1 MNKIFVFIFFIL
13 TFCSNAQKD
22 DINKK
27 FYFNFGVNMIDN
39 NGDRDPTSI
48 LGEFDDVALS
58 NPIIFGINY
67 GVSNDFEIYFNASLN
82 KFKEGQSI
90 DGVQI
95 NDDKSY
101 TSFDSGLRFYP
112 YTLEINGIER
122 IDLYT
127 QAGVGRYKISVPQV
141 TANIGFGTLFRV
153 GTKTSI
159 FFNSVAKFSLDNQ
172 NFQSNLFQHS
182 LGVRFLLNNSYC
194 SCRL

>member
-1 MNKIFVFIFFIL
+1 MNKIFVFIFFII

-27 FYFNFGVNMIDN
+27 FYFHFGINIIDN
-39 NGDRDPTSI
+39 NGDMDPTSI
-48 LGEFDDVALS
+48 LGESDDVALS

-67 GVSNDFEIYFNASLN
+67 RVNNDFEIYLNASLN

-112 YTLEINGIER
+112 YTLEINGIKR
-122 IDLYT
+122 FDFYT
-127 QAGVGRYKISVPQV
+127 QAGVGNYKITVPQV

-153 GTKTSI
+153 STATS
-159 FFNSVAKFSLDNQ
+159 FFLI
-172 NFQSNLFQHS
+172 L
-182 LGVRFLLNNSYC
+182 
-194 SCRL
+194 